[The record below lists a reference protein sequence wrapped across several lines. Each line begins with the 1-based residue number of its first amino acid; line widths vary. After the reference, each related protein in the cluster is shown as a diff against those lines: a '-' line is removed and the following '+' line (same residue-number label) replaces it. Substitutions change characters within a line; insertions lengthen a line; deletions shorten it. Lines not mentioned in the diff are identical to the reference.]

1 MEIASQMTNIRKS
14 NQQNKKAKYKM
25 QWEQIDK
32 EGYNSIIQNSIT
44 SIETE
49 KDVNIQLDML
59 VEAMTKAGKKTIPTK
74 LLQTKG
80 PKWKASPEVLII
92 LNACREIYKKWQSV
106 GKTKDHVLAID
117 GNEDVTHFLTT
128 CPILSTTREK
138 YFSEIREIITY
149 EITAENWNNVFKNKA
164 AISQLIVDFGSGI
177 CRRCIEKHKDEV
189 QIATDLKGELREIC
203 CFLDNSTEREE
214 AGIVTDENLSEIA
227 TMNDINQVAMSIDSE
242 AINTESINTE
252 LVSDSIYE
260 EGLELAMSVDSDIWY
275 NASFPC
281 FDPNCILEFKKEDQ
295 LLKHLSVGKHVVD
308 DEKQDSIIDT
318 SKRLWSAKCQDIRF
332 NQPLIS
338 SVGLEQLQDQT
349 KTNINEQHGYALK
362 KRRKAVRFSP
372 KVKDYLAALF
382 NAGELSGK
390 KPSPYTVSK

>member
-1 MEIASQMTNIRKS
+1 MEIASQMTKIRKS

-106 GKTKDHVLAID
+106 GKTKDHVLAIELKKEKKN

-138 YFSEIREIITY
+138 YFSEIREIITH

-164 AISQLIVDFGSGI
+164 AISQLIVDCTKYKEVLNNSNKLVNV
-177 CRRCIEKHKDEV
+177 IENKTRNLIFQLHMDR
-189 QIATDLKGELREIC
+189 LK
-203 CFLDNSTEREE
+203 
-214 AGIVTDENLSEIA
+214 
-227 TMNDINQVAMSIDSE
+227 
-242 AINTESINTE
+242 
-252 LVSDSIYE
+252 
-260 EGLELAMSVDSDIWY
+260 
-275 NASFPC
+275 
-281 FDPNCILEFKKEDQ
+281 ILEKK
-295 LLKHLSVGKHVVD
+295 
-308 DEKQDSIIDT
+308 
-318 SKRLWSAKCQDIRF
+318 
-332 NQPLIS
+332 
-338 SVGLEQLQDQT
+338 
-349 KTNINEQHGYALK
+349 NE
-362 KRRKAVRFSP
+362 
-372 KVKDYLAALF
+372 
-382 NAGELSGK
+382 
-390 KPSPYTVSK
+390 